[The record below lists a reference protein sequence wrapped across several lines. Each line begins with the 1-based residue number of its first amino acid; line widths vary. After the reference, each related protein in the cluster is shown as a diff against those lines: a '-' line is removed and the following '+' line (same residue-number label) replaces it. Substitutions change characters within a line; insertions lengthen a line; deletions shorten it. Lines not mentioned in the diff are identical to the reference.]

1 MSLGDQ
7 WNRFVGKSRFVVSRI
22 FIHLTGTEVAPLL
35 GKLNQ
40 VARAAIESE
49 GDMDVLGQGLSDL
62 CESLLQYRLYWQ
74 SASNEGD
81 VFWDE
86 GEAGDRFN
94 ELFTDSASRY
104 LSQPDLDAPNP
115 VVDERTDFLTLPATS
130 NVLVMLT
137 VGYEGEVPDLETDLA
152 DSEALATG
160 LKSLA
165 NLHYNRKL
173 RAVQVHFAPARLGD
187 ELTSDH
193 LLQNFPEL
201 IPL

>member
-7 WNRFVGKSRFVVSRI
+7 WNRLVGKSRFVVTRI
-22 FIHLTGTEVAPLL
+22 FIHLAGSEVAPLL

-40 VARAAIESE
+40 TARDAVESE

-62 CESLLQYRLYWQ
+62 CESLLQYRLYWE

-81 VFWDE
+81 VFWSE

-94 ELFTDSASRY
+94 DLFTDSASRY
-104 LSQPDLDAPNP
+104 LSQPDLDVPSP
-115 VVDERTDFLTLPATS
+115 EPEDLLTLTATG

-137 VGYEGEVPDLETDLA
+137 VGYEGEVPELEDNLA
-152 DSEALATG
+152 DSEALAAG

-165 NLHYNRKL
+165 NLHYNRRL

-187 ELTSDH
+187 ELTRDH

>member
-7 WNRFVGKSRFVVSRI
+7 WNRLTGKSRFVVTRI
-22 FIHLTGTEVAPLL
+22 FVHLAGSEVAPLL

-40 VARAAIESE
+40 IAREAIEAE
-49 GDMDVLGQGLSDL
+49 GDLDVLGQGLSDL
-62 CESLLQYRLYWQ
+62 CESLLQYRTYWQ

-94 ELFTDSASRY
+94 DLFTDSAARY
-104 LSQPDLDAPNP
+104 LSQPDLDLPSQL
-115 VVDERTDFLTLPATS
+115 DDDLLTLPATS
-130 NVLVMLT
+130 NLLVMLT
-137 VGYEGEVPDLETDLA
+137 VGYEGEVPSLETNLA

-160 LKSLA
+160 LKALA
-165 NLHYNRKL
+165 NLHYNQKL

-187 ELTSDH
+187 ELTNDQ

>member
-1 MSLGDQ
+1 MNLGNQ
-7 WNRFVGKSRFVVSRI
+7 WNRLVGKTRLVVTRV
-22 FIHLTGTEVAPLL
+22 FIHLAGSEVAPLL

-40 VARAAIESE
+40 AARAAVESE
-49 GDMDVLGQGLSDL
+49 GDMDVLGQELSDL
-62 CESLLQYRLYWQ
+62 CESLLQYRVYWQ

-81 VFWDE
+81 VFWSED
-86 GEAGDRFN
+86 EAGDYFN
-94 ELFTDSASRY
+94 TLFTDSASRY
-104 LSQPDLDAPNP
+104 LSQPDLDGVSSEPEDP
-115 VVDERTDFLTLPATS
+115 LTLPATG

-137 VGYEGEVPDLETDLA
+137 VGYEGEVPDLESNLA
-152 DSEALATG
+152 DSEALAVG
-160 LKSLA
+160 LKALA

-187 ELTSDH
+187 ELTSDQ

>member
-1 MSLGDQ
+1 MNLGNQ
-7 WNRFVGKSRFVVSRI
+7 WNRLVGKTRLVVTRV
-22 FIHLTGTEVAPLL
+22 FIHLSGSEVAPLL

-40 VARAAIESE
+40 AARAAVESE
-49 GDMDVLGQGLSDL
+49 GDMDVLGQELSDL
-62 CESLLQYRLYWQ
+62 CESLLQYRVYWQ

-81 VFWDE
+81 VFWSED
-86 GEAGDRFN
+86 EAGDYFN
-94 ELFTDSASRY
+94 TLFTDSASRY
-104 LSQPDLDAPNP
+104 LSQPDLDGAGSEPEDP
-115 VVDERTDFLTLPATS
+115 LTLPATG

-137 VGYEGEVPDLETDLA
+137 VGYEGEVPDLESNLA
-152 DSEALATG
+152 DSEALAVG
-160 LKSLA
+160 LKALA

-187 ELTSDH
+187 ELTSDQ